1 MTTIPRQ
8 FAIQLTAKLIP
19 ALIQD
24 GFVQP
29 GFVPVALSAL
39 VTSLKGVSSRLV
51 RKTMMT
57 SLQRQSSA
65 ACYFLATPDDTW
77 RISLMMSAAITNA
90 PPASP
95 RHPSISFSNSHPNS
109 AANTGSIA

>member
-1 MTTIPRQ
+1 MQ
-8 FAIQLTAKLIP
+8 IQAELAEF
-19 ALIQD
+19 D
-24 GFVQP
+24 GEDDHVHLLVNYP
-29 GFVPVALSAL
+29 PKVAVSAL
-39 VTSLKGVSSRLV
+39 VNSLKGVSGRLV

-57 SLQRQSSA
+57 SLQRQCSA
-65 ACYFLATPDDTW
+65 ACYFVATPDDTW

-95 RHPSISFSNSHPNS
+95 RHPSISFSNSHPNN